1 MIDKEIIKY
10 IEEKI
15 SSLDILP
22 IGAIFAFPSTGIPNG
37 YLPCEGQE
45 LSTRQY
51 PQLYALIGNT
61 FGGNQRTF
69 NLPDLQGQF
78 IRGLDRE
85 GNMDFDEEGN
95 IRKIGSVQEDSFQ
108 GHQHDAYI
116 NSNGGHDH
124 KVYVD
129 SKNRI
134 SYGTNTF
141 SSDST
146 ADLRVPKTPSSYESN
161 KDSSAYDFSASVET
175 SYCGSHSH
183 SFAVKGAIND
193 TYGKVRIASETRPT
207 NVALIF
213 CIKVK

>member
-69 NLPDLQGQF
+69 NLPDLQGLF

-85 GNMDFDEEGN
+85 GNIDCDSEN
-95 IRKIGSVQEDSFQ
+95 IREIGSIQEDSFQ
-108 GHQHDAYI
+108 GH
-116 NSNGGHDH
+116 GHIASG
-124 KVYVD
+124 K
-129 SKNRI
+129 R
-134 SYGTNTF
+134 TT
-141 SSDST
+141 T
-146 ADLRVPKTPSSYESN
+146 
-161 KDSSAYDFSASVET
+161 DFE
-175 SYCGSHSH
+175 GSHQHELYKEEHGGGMGTIFYSVNHDGYANSESCKKGKVKISAAGSH
-183 SFAVKGAIND
+183 YHSCIPQVEVGEPTNS
-193 TYGKVRIASETRPT
+193 TYGISRVSSETRPT
-207 NVALIF
+207 NMALIF
-213 CIKVK
+213 CIKVG